1 VLRPPRALSG
11 AAPLLIAAVV
21 GGGVALAG
29 AEVTGVFDDEPSPVV
44 TPHTMESS
52 APASFAENKRLSV
65 NEIYRRSAP
74 GVVQVTT
81 TSVQT
86 VEPDQSLNPFGLQ
99 EQQRQEAL
107 GSGFVIDKSGR
118 IVTNFHVVEG
128 ADDVEVSFS
137 NRDSVEA
144 RIVGRDPSTD
154 LAVLKVD
161 VDARALTPLQLGNS
175 DRVRVGDSVVAIGNP
190 LGYERSVTAGIVSA
204 LHRPLTAPNDF
215 TIDDVIQTD
224 AAINSGN
231 SGGPLIAANGKVI
244 GVATAIATGN
254 TGARGNIGIGFA
266 VPVNTVRDV
275 ASQLI
280 DRGRV
285 EHPFLGV
292 VAQPIDKE
300 IADVFNLPVEQGLL
314 VVRVIEGS
322 GADKAGLRAG
332 ATEVVVAGESYLLG
346 GNIIVEIDGKPATT
360 AEDLREGVS
369 AKKPGDKIDIEA
381 YRGDDKRSFK
391 VTLGRQPASSGP

>member
-29 AEVTGVFDDEPSPVV
+29 AEVTGVFDDEPSTFAMPQ
-44 TPHTMESS
+44 TAESS

-86 VEPDQSLNPFGLQ
+86 VEPDPFLSPFGFP
-99 EQQRQEAL
+99 EEQRQQAL

-128 ADDVEVSFS
+128 AEDIEVSFS
-137 NRDSVEA
+137 NRDSVKA
-144 RIVGRDPSTD
+144 RLVGRDPSTD

-161 VDARALTPLQLGNS
+161 VDARALTPLRLGNS
-175 DRVRVGDSVVAIGNP
+175 DRVRVGDSVLAIGNP

-231 SGGPLIAANGKVI
+231 SGGPLIAANGQVV
-244 GVATAIATGN
+244 GVNTAIATGN

-292 VAQPIDKE
+292 GAQSIDKE

-314 VVRVIEGS
+314 VVRVFDGS
-322 GADKAGLRAG
+322 GAGKAGLRAG
-332 ATEVVVAGESYLLG
+332 TTEVVVAGESYLLG
-346 GNIIVEIDGKPATT
+346 GDVIVEIDGKRATT
-360 AEDLREGVS
+360 PEDLREAVS

-381 YRGDDKRSFK
+381 YRGDDKRSFE
-391 VTLGRQPASSGP
+391 VTLGRQPQQG

>member
-44 TPHTMESS
+44 TPHMTESS

-99 EQQRQEAL
+99 EQQRQQAL

-118 IVTNFHVVEG
+118 IITNFHVVEG
-128 ADDVEVSFS
+128 AEDVEVSFS
-137 NRDSVEA
+137 NRDSVKA
-144 RIVGRDPSTD
+144 RIVGKDPSTD

-244 GVATAIATGN
+244 GVNTAIATGN

-280 DRGRV
+280 ERGRV

-332 ATEVVVAGESYLLG
+332 TTEVVVAGESYLLG
-346 GNIIVEIDGKPATT
+346 GDIIVEIDGEPA
-360 AEDLREGVS
+360 AEDLREAVS

-381 YRGDDKRSFK
+381 YRGDDRRSFE
-391 VTLGRQPASSGP
+391 VTLGRQP

>member
-44 TPHTMESS
+44 TPHMTESS

-99 EQQRQEAL
+99 EQQRQQAL

-118 IVTNFHVVEG
+118 IITNFHVVEG
-128 ADDVEVSFS
+128 AEDVEVSFS
-137 NRDSVEA
+137 NRDSVKA
-144 RIVGRDPSTD
+144 RIVGKDPSTD

-244 GVATAIATGN
+244 GVNTAIATGN

-280 DRGRV
+280 ERGRV

-332 ATEVVVAGESYLLG
+332 TTEVVVAGESYLLG
-346 GNIIVEIDGKPATT
+346 GDIIVEIDGEPATT
-360 AEDLREGVS
+360 AEDLREAVS

-381 YRGDDKRSFK
+381 YRGDDRRSFE
-391 VTLGRQPASSGP
+391 VTLGRQP

>member
-1 VLRPPRALSG
+1 MLRPPRALSG

-29 AEVTGVFDDEPSPVV
+29 AEVTGVFDDEPSTVV
-44 TPHTMESS
+44 TPYTMESA

-65 NEIYRRSAP
+65 NEIYRRNAP

-86 VEPDQSLNPFGLQ
+86 VEPDPFLNPFGLP
-99 EQQRQEAL
+99 EQQRQQAL

-128 ADDVEVSFS
+128 ADDIEVSFS
-137 NRDSVEA
+137 NRDSVKA
-144 RIVGRDPSTD
+144 RLVGRDPSTD

-231 SGGPLIAANGKVI
+231 SGGPLIAANGHVI
-244 GVATAIATGN
+244 GVNAAIATGN
-254 TGARGNIGIGFA
+254 SGSRGNIGIGFA

-300 IADVFNLPVEQGLL
+300 TADVFNLPVEQGLL
-314 VVRVIEGS
+314 VVRVLAGS
-322 GADKAGLRAG
+322 GAGTAGLRAG
-332 ATEVVVAGESYLLG
+332 TTEVVVAGESYLLG
-346 GNIIVEIDGKPATT
+346 GDIIVEIDGKPATT
-360 AEDLREGVS
+360 AEDLREAVS
-369 AKKPGDKIDIEA
+369 AKKPGDKIDIGA
-381 YRGDDKRSFK
+381 YRGDDEQSFE
-391 VTLGRQPASSGP
+391 VTLGRQPSP

>member
-1 VLRPPRALSG
+1 MLRPPRALSG

-29 AEVTGVFDDEPSPVV
+29 AEVTGVFDDEPSTFAMPQ
-44 TPHTMESS
+44 TAESS

-86 VEPDQSLNPFGLQ
+86 VEPDPFLSPFGFP
-99 EQQRQEAL
+99 EEQRQQAL

-128 ADDVEVSFS
+128 AEDIEVSFS
-137 NRDSVEA
+137 NRDSVKA
-144 RIVGRDPSTD
+144 RLVGRDPSTD

-161 VDARALTPLQLGNS
+161 VDARALTPLRLGNS
-175 DRVRVGDSVVAIGNP
+175 DRVLVGDSVLAIGNP

-231 SGGPLIAANGKVI
+231 SGGPLIAANGQVI
-244 GVATAIATGN
+244 GVNTAIATGN

-292 VAQPIDKE
+292 AAQSINKE

-314 VVRVIEGS
+314 VVRVFDGS

-332 ATEVVVAGESYLLG
+332 TTEVVVAGESYLLG
-346 GNIIVEIDGKPATT
+346 GDVIVEIDGKQATT
-360 AEDLREGVS
+360 PEDLREAVS
-369 AKKPGDKIDIEA
+369 AKEPGDKIDIEA
-381 YRGDDKRSFK
+381 YRGDDKRSFE
-391 VTLGRQPASSGP
+391 VTLGRQPQPG

>member
-1 VLRPPRALSG
+1 MLRPPRALSG

-29 AEVTGVFDDEPSPVV
+29 AEVTGVFDDEPSTIATSVSA
-44 TPHTMESS
+44 ESS
-52 APASFAENKRLSV
+52 EPATFVENKRLSV
-65 NEIYRRSAP
+65 NEIYERSAP

-81 TSVQT
+81 TSVRT
-86 VEPDQSLNPFGLQ
+86 VDPDPFLDPFGLP
-99 EQQRQEAL
+99 EAERQQAL
-107 GSGFVIDKSGR
+107 GSGFVIGKSGH

-128 ADDVEVSFS
+128 AEDIEVSFS
-137 NRDSVEA
+137 NRDSVTA
-144 RIVGRDPSTD
+144 RVVGRDPSTD

-161 VDARALTPLQLGNS
+161 VDARALTPLRLGNS

-190 LGYERSVTAGIVSA
+190 LGFERSVTSGIVSA

-231 SGGPLIAANGKVI
+231 SGGPLITANGKVI

-254 TGARGNIGIGFA
+254 TGAGGNIGIGFA

-280 DRGRV
+280 ERGRI
-285 EHPFLGV
+285 EHAFLGV
-292 VAQPIDKE
+292 GAQPIDEE
-300 IADVFNLPVEQGLL
+300 IAGVFNLPVEQGLL
-314 VVRVIEGS
+314 VVRVFEGS

-332 ATEVVVAGESYLLG
+332 TTEVVVAGESYLLG
-346 GNIIVEIDGKPATT
+346 GDIIVEIDGKQAKT
-360 AEDLREGVS
+360 AEDLREAVS
-369 AKKPGDKIDIEA
+369 AKKPGDKIKIEA
-381 YRGDDKRSFK
+381 YRADDKQSFEI
-391 VTLGRQPASSGP
+391 TLGRQPGR

>member
-1 VLRPPRALSG
+1 VL
-11 AAPLLIAAVV
+11 
-21 GGGVALAG
+21 
-29 AEVTGVFDDEPSPVV
+29 
-44 TPHTMESS
+44 
-52 APASFAENKRLSV
+52 
-65 NEIYRRSAP
+65 
-74 GVVQVTT
+74 
-81 TSVQT
+81 
-86 VEPDQSLNPFGLQ
+86 
-99 EQQRQEAL
+99 
-107 GSGFVIDKSGR
+107 
-118 IVTNFHVVEG
+118 
-128 ADDVEVSFS
+128 
-137 NRDSVEA
+137 
-144 RIVGRDPSTD
+144 
-154 LAVLKVD
+154 
-161 VDARALTPLQLGNS
+161 
-175 DRVRVGDSVVAIGNP
+175 AIGNP

-244 GVATAIATGN
+244 GVNTAIATGN

-292 VAQPIDKE
+292 RAQSIDKQ

-314 VVRVIEGS
+314 VVRVFDGS

-332 ATEVVVAGESYLLG
+332 TTEVVVAGESYLLG
-346 GNIIVEIDGKPATT
+346 GDVIVEIDGKQATT
-360 AEDLREGVS
+360 PEDLREAVS
-369 AKKPGDKIDIEA
+369 AKEPGDKIDIEA
-381 YRGDDKRSFK
+381 YRGDDKRSFE
-391 VTLGRQPASSGP
+391 VTLGRQPQQW

>member
-29 AEVTGVFDDEPSPVV
+29 AEVTGVFDDEPSTVV
-44 TPHTMESS
+44 TPQTMESS

-99 EQQRQEAL
+99 EQQRQQAL

-128 ADDVEVSFS
+128 AEDVEVSFS
-137 NRDSVEA
+137 NRDSVKA
-144 RIVGRDPSTD
+144 RIVGKDPSTD
-154 LAVLKVD
+154 FAVLKVD

-244 GVATAIATGN
+244 GVNTAIATGT

-332 ATEVVVAGESYLLG
+332 TTEVVVAGESYLLG
-346 GNIIVEIDGKPATT
+346 GDIIVEIDGKPATT
-360 AEDLREGVS
+360 ADDLREGVS
-369 AKKPGDKIDIEA
+369 AKKPGEKIDIEA
-381 YRGDDKRSFK
+381 YRGDDRRSFE
-391 VTLGRQPASSGP
+391 VTLGRQP